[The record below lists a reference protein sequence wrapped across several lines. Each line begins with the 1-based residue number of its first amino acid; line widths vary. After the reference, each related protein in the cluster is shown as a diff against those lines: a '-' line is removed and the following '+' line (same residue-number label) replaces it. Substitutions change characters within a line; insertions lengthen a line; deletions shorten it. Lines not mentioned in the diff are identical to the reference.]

1 MYFLV
6 LDQRLANKV
15 YLHYNTIF
23 KSYLLDCNQVDFCR
37 RYSDVKVRFRRT
49 VGLPQRLAA
58 TASHP
63 DRRVGATGDAD
74 GSHQGAPV
82 R

>member
-1 MYFLV
+1 MEFDYLV
-6 LDQRLANKV
+6 LGQKV
-15 YLHYNTIF
+15 TYIIHYDTIF
-23 KSYLLDCNQVDFCR
+23 ESNFLDSNQVDFCR
-37 RYSDVKVRFRRT
+37 RYSNIKVRFRRT

-63 DRRVGATGDAD
+63 DRRVGASADAD